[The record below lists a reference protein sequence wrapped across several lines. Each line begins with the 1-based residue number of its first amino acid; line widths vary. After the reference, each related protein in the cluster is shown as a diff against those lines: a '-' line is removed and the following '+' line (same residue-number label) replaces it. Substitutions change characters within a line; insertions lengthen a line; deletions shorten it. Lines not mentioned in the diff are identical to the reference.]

1 MKPIRTVSLGRVVIQ
16 HIDAALE
23 TFVRDVV
30 NVPPQAAD
38 VVFTAPVSL
47 SVAGL
52 ARPAFVFYLW
62 HVSINRSLQRAGFEE
77 ETVANRPARR
87 PPTPILT
94 FRYFA
99 TVVAG
104 EPRDQHAL
112 LGALLSMVLTTD
124 KLPQEVLPQPLR
136 GFRIG
141 IELAGE
147 EHSFP
152 SESAESSKGRF
163 GLNLELSVPAEV
175 AAWTELG
182 APVESIVATTQ
193 PHRGTT
199 PSGQT
204 SGSPSVATTPTTQAW
219 VRRRREGSST
229 VMEVRPA
236 SPEESR

>member
-1 MKPIRTVSLGRVVIQ
+1 
-16 HIDAALE
+16 LE

-30 NVPPQAAD
+30 RVPPQAAD
-38 VVFTAPVSL
+38 VVFTAPISL

-124 KLPQEVLPQPLR
+124 KLPQDVLPQPLQ

-147 EHSFP
+147 EHAFP

-182 APVESIVATTQ
+182 APVESVIATTQ
-193 PHRGTT
+193 PHRAT
-199 PSGQT
+199 PPTEVTNEAT
-204 SGSPSVATTPTTQAW
+204 SVRPTFPQQSW
-219 VRRRREGSST
+219 VRRRRDGSST

-236 SPEESR
+236 SPEEPQ